1 MPKSQIRVSIL
12 CYQILSFQFPQDA
25 YIGPLNSTTGKHKTL
40 MHSTMNVF
48 ESQTC
53 IHFVVSL
60 VFKNIL
66 CVIRQSTIQVFMAKT
81 LMVILFATISH
92 GISIVKHILVTF

>member
-1 MPKSQIRVSIL
+1 MF
-12 CYQILSFQFPQDA
+12 SFEFPQDA
-25 YIGPLNSTTGKHKTL
+25 YLRPLLIVQQKEKHKTL
-40 MHSTMNVF
+40 MHTTMNVL
-48 ESQTC
+48 EYQAC

-81 LMVILFATISH
+81 PMVIQFATISH
-92 GISIVKHILVTF
+92 GI